1 MLNEDIEIYQGDDYV
16 VTVTVRNADGTAFP
30 LTGYTGKAQI
40 RRTPADSGPVVA
52 EFSAVIQAPNLV
64 VLTLTNAQTL
74 PLAGTYFWDVQIQS
88 PAGAITTLAKGRVIS
103 APEITRA
110 GALARMVAV

>member
-1 MLNEDIEIYQGDDYV
+1 MLNEDLEIYQGDDYV
-16 VTVTVRNADGTAFP
+16 VTVTVKNADGTAYP
-30 LTGYTGKAQI
+30 LTGFTAKAQV

-52 EFSAVIQAPNLV
+52 EFGAQVQAPNIV

-74 PLAGTYFWDVQIQS
+74 AMSGTYFWDVQIQS
-88 PAGAITTLAKGRVIS
+88 GAGAVTTLAKGRVLA

-110 GALARMVAV
+110 GALAGMVAV